1 MRVSRLPTILTIT
14 IGLAAILWAA
24 QPPPEIV
31 FDGNCHIHGLR
42 NRLSAI
48 LYPRELWASQLA
60 ALHDERDKLSRQQ
73 AIRSPDA
80 RDGAVGDI
88 ERKMR
93 RLSDATVPDE
103 QAEQRWRLERIGW
116 LDRCETDILNRRMRK
131 P

>member
-14 IGLAAILWAA
+14 IGLSAILWAA
-24 QPPPEIV
+24 QPPPGIV

-42 NRLSAI
+42 NRLSAT
-48 LYPRELWASQLA
+48 LFPRALWASQLT
-60 ALHDERDKLSRQQ
+60 ALRDERDKLSRQQ